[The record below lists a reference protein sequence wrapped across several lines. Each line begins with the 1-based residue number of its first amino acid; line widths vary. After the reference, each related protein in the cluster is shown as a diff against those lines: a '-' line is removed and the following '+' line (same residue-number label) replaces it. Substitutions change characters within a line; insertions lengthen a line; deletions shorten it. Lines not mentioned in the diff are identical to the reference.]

1 LTGGTSSRGGG
12 LLSSGGTGARVR
24 DRIEEVKE
32 RQKERR
38 ERQKERRRPDELSKS
53 NLKVDAD
60 GIAHDSEC

>member
-1 LTGGTSSRGGG
+1 M
-12 LLSSGGTGARVR
+12 R